1 VTIFD
6 IAIVGDGPAALACF
20 AQCRSRGIPSDRI
33 VVYGDGTHP
42 LARLERYAHALGQ
55 QQMRSESTGHLAPT
69 EFPGLAAI
77 DAYQRRSPWP
87 LLATLVDAYRPSLQL
102 LIEQSARLARRYGF
116 AARKVPARV
125 GYIHRRSAASPAF
138 ECYDEQ
144 GQALGVARHLVLA
157 LGHPGLAWPAA
168 LYPWRDHPLVQH
180 AYQAPMFRPGAY
192 VAVIGGGMAAAH
204 LWIAAL
210 QSGASVV
217 AIHRGP
223 LRRQVLNAPRCNF
236 NAAGIDRYRGLNPD
250 TRLALHK
257 QRRSSFPWRWGWELA
272 LRHAR
277 RSYQFADIEA
287 EVIRV
292 IPSAA
297 KLTLVLA
304 NGATVAADLV
314 VCATGFQSS
323 ARAHPIVNQL
333 ADAYALPLRDGMLC
347 IADNFTLPEICR
359 PGSTCSAIG
368 VLARWALPVADTF
381 VGMKYVAR
389 RLIPVIRAVG

>member
-20 AQCRSRGIPSDRI
+20 AQFRSRGIPSDRI
-33 VVYGDGTHP
+33 VVYGDGAHP
-42 LARLERYAHALGQ
+42 LARLERYARALGQ

-87 LLATLVDAYRPSLQL
+87 LLATLVDAYRPSLRL
-102 LIEQSARLARRYGF
+102 LIERSASLAQRYGF
-116 AARKVPARV
+116 AARKVSTRV

-157 LGHPGLAWPAA
+157 LGHAGVAWPAA
-168 LYPWRDHPLVQH
+168 LEPWRDHPLVQH
-180 AYQAPMFRPGAY
+180 AYQEPVFHPGAR

-210 QSGASVV
+210 QSGSSVL

-223 LRRQVLNAPRCNF
+223 IQRQVLNAPRCSF
-236 NAAGIDRYRGLNPD
+236 TAAGIDAYRSFDPD
-250 TRLALHK
+250 THQTFHK

-272 LRHAR
+272 LKRARH
-277 RSYQFADIEA
+277 RSQFADSEA
-287 EVIRV
+287 EVTGV

-297 KLTLVLA
+297 KLTLLLS

-333 ADAYALPLRDGMLC
+333 ADDYALPLRDGMLC

-389 RLIPVIRAVG
+389 RLISVVQVLG